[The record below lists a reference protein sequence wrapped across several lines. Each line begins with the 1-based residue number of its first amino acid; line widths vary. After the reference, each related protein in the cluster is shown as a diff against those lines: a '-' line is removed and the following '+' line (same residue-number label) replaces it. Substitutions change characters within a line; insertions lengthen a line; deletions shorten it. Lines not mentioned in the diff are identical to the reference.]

1 MMQRRFDSALDRA
14 LRRAAKRAEV
24 RGLLGLA
31 DGTLYAETDRSNYVY
46 ARLQLP
52 TGVVE
57 REVYCA
63 KVAPV
68 CNLPVIV
75 RQNTRGV
82 WEVMEEDAEFA
93 PDFWGSAGVSGN
105 AGRHGSLHYW
115 GSLDPTWVDL
125 RQVTALRVY
134 PTDPTSL
141 IVNVGGCLYR
151 YGGQWKALGDT
162 TFDLTS
168 LVPAASGQ
176 RLVIVGLDRATNVVA
191 VVSGTVDFSYDP
203 TLWYATSDIAALL
216 NTGADGA
223 FKPAAAV
230 RLYAGQTTIEAYDVF
245 SSCQLPGGQLQ
256 ESDVPPVSLEMRA
269 GEAHG
274 TLGVTLTTLILT
286 DFTYAVWSYPNTATQ
301 GTVWV
306 VALPD
311 KPFTSCT
318 LTLHWT
324 ASGGTAGQNVLWRAV
339 HHTAGDG
346 DPLDVAG
353 VTETF
358 DQDTL
363 LAAGDDHVISKAL
376 DVAAWTPGELLT
388 LKIQRHPAGETV
400 SLAADA
406 LLLSAVLEFS

>member
-1 MMQRRFDSALDRA
+1 MMMQRRFDSALDRA

-31 DGTLYAETDRSNYVY
+31 DGTLYAETDRANYVY

-115 GSLDPTWVDL
+115 GSFDPTWVDL
-125 RQVTALRVY
+125 RQVMALRVY

-141 IVNVGGCLYR
+141 SVNIGGCIYR
-151 YGGQWKALGDT
+151 YGGEWKALGDDT
-162 TFDLTS
+162 LDLTA
-168 LVPAASGQ
+168 LVPPAAGQ

-191 VVSGTVDFSYDP
+191 VVSGDVDFSYDP
-203 TLWYATSDIAALL
+203 TLWYTLTDIAALL
-216 NTGADGA
+216 NTDADAA
-223 FKPAAAV
+223 FKPGAAV
-230 RLYAGQTTIEAYDVF
+230 RLYAGQTAIEAYDIF
-245 SSCQLPGGQLQ
+245 ASCQLPGGQIA
-256 ESDVPPVSLEMRA
+256 ESVSPLPLAMRA

-274 TLGVTLTTLILT
+274 AIVALTTLVLA
-286 DFTYAVWSYPNTATQ
+286 DFTYAVWAYTNAATQ
-301 GTVWV
+301 GVTWAM
-306 VALPD
+306 ALPD
-311 KPFTSCT
+311 TPFTACS

-324 ASGGTAGQNVLWRAV
+324 AAGGTPGQNVLWRAA

-353 VTETF
+353 GTDTF
-358 DQDTL
+358 DQDIL

-376 DVAAWTPGELLT
+376 DVAAWMPSELLT

-406 LLLSAVLEFS
+406 LLLAAALDFS